1 MLKADSWGWFLMSKN
16 IDWILARQSIW
27 VKNKEPLLPFL
38 LFFLWGLNFA
48 IFFKKITALHQICIR
63 LDEKENSSLQI
74 VIHGTQLFNMR
85 PSLLGLF
92 FLGSPWT
99 SPWQALIVGNGVRVR
114 RWLYWRL
121 QFIGQRWLSVAG
133 AASTDNC
140 GLPPTQVLR
149 PLSLPALRI
158 TPQNFSFPTCYFVL
172 FDFEKKVWFSPVRDT
187 HFCFLRLLQLS
198 CIRHWRSNARSAE
211 AVRLLVRC
219 FFRWRN
225 VGALVAFVRCWPQ
238 LLRATT
244 PHEDTEHTR
253 FMGHKSQTCPSLLVE
268 TSIFSLPRLL
278 PRIGHSPPAFP

>member
-1 MLKADSWGWFLMSKN
+1 MNFTLASSYCWQRCASQQVV
-16 IDWILARQSIW
+16 ILAS
-27 VKNKEPLLPFL
+27 
-38 LFFLWGLNFA
+38 A
-48 IFFKKITALHQICIR
+48 IYRSKVA
-63 LDEKENSSLQI
+63 
-74 VIHGTQLFNMR
+74 V
-85 PSLLGLF
+85 
-92 FLGSPWT
+92 
-99 SPWQALIVGNGVRVR
+99 
-114 RWLYWRL
+114 
-121 QFIGQRWLSVAG
+121 SVAG

-244 PHEDTEHTR
+244 PHEDTEHTL

-268 TSIFSLPRLL
+268 MSIFSLPRLL